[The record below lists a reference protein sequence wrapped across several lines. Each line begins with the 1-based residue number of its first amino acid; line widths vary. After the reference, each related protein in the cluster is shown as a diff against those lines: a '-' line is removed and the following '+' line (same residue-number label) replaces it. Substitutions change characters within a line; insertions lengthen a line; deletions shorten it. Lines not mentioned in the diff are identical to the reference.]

1 MKLKSN
7 TEIQADLDV
16 TGTISATGGNSTQW
30 NTAYA
35 DRNKWDGGATGLNAT
50 TGRASLGLGSLAT
63 LNTVN
68 AATITDNSVGAAELN
83 VTGNGTTSQYLRS
96 DGDGTFT
103 WATPPNTT
111 PNNATITINAGGAL
125 TGGGSFTTNQS
136 GNATITVNHED
147 TSSQA
152 SVNNS
157 GRTYIQ
163 DITLDTYG
171 HITGIT
177 SATETVTDTTY
188 SAGNGL
194 TLSGTT
200 FNVNGGKGVKVTGD
214 NVYINGNTLPASVDL
229 NTYRSTGFFT
239 QNSNSN
245 AASGTNYP
253 TANAGILQVINDDYG
268 NGLHTTQL
276 YSQYNSTNYY
286 HRTFYNNSWT
296 AWRNLAQDTNT
307 NTTYSAGSQITF
319 NGTQINHAD
328 TSSQAS
334 VSGLSGANVFS
345 TINIDGNGHVT
356 GLASRT
362 ITLANLGYTGAT
374 NANNYVH
381 PTHPGDDINV
391 DTGVLTGA
399 TVISDLDFNVTT
411 DTLGHVTDANAVVST
426 RAMTLAD
433 LGYTGATNANN
444 YVHPS
449 YAGDDISIDTGALS
463 GGKVISDL
471 DFNVTTDALGH
482 VTDANAVVSTRTLTP
497 GDIGAQPSGSYVTT
511 NTIQDITG
519 AKVVKSQLKIDQGNN
534 GSFII
539 EDSGVFGYI
548 PHPGGGFYHSD
559 TNSLTGAIKIKLPTH
574 GTDDMLGFVVDIFDY
589 ATNESITVFIKGYLY
604 QTTNNNEWVNC
615 SVQILSNDTGKDFN
629 VRFGADGTTNCVWIG
644 ETTSTWSYLQVSVRD
659 FFTGFTAD
667 IDSYNDNWA
676 VSLVTSFDTVNNTNS
691 GNFPIAKNVIAN
703 AINANQLNV
712 SGNGSTSQ
720 YLRSDGDGS
729 FTWATPPNTNTQ
741 LSTEQVQDIVGA
753 MFSGN
758 TETRIAATYQD
769 ADGTIDL
776 VVDNM
781 NYTLPEATATTRG
794 GIELFSNTDQSV
806 AANAVTT
813 TAGRTYGI
821 QLNSSGQAVVNV
833 PWVNTDTNTWVAN
846 SAANA
851 GYVAAGAGNNNKV
864 WKTDAN
870 GVPAWRDDV
879 DTNTNTWRPVSV
891 DTNGDGSANNTL
903 TSSET
908 LRFKKG
914 SNITLSEAGGVI
926 TISSTDTNT
935 FRPIHDTPVNGATTT
950 SISSNW
956 AFDNVKTP
964 VPAGAVFTDN
974 NTWRANAADSDGYV
988 TQGAGQANKV
998 WKTDATGNP
1007 AWRSDANTTYSVAT
1021 SSVLGLVKIGYAE
1034 TGKNYPVELDGSNKM
1049 YVNVPWTDTNTTYSA
1064 GSGISLSGTT
1074 FSHTDTSTQ
1083 SSVNNSGRTYIQD
1096 ITLDTYGHVTGIT
1109 SATETVVNTD
1119 TNYYLTGLSYDSVS
1133 SILTATVTGAPGGSV
1148 DLTNKIY
1155 ADALAVSGNGS
1166 TSQYLR
1172 SDGDGTFT
1180 WATPSN
1186 TTNFNIQANSGTQ
1199 VNISTGEEV
1208 NFVNGT
1214 NTTAVVV
1221 NQSNPTVTFNMN
1233 TGGIGA
1239 GTYGSTSDG
1248 TKIDQITV
1256 DAYGR
1261 VTGVTTGSTVG
1272 ISSLSNYVTTNTTQT
1287 ITGTKTFQN
1296 SIYVSGN
1303 VGIGDTN
1310 PDATLTVFRQS
1321 TNYAINLENTES
1333 RAGLS
1338 VKSST
1343 NFDSKLTI
1351 SSGAGSRQYIQ
1362 GVNNAATVGRD
1373 IVLNP
1378 YGGNVGIGA
1387 TSPGYKLDVGGTG
1400 RFTST
1405 VTATNF
1411 ILSSDE
1417 RKKTKIKD
1425 LICNN
1430 ISVNWKSF
1438 EFKEDGGEYR
1448 TGVIAQELEKNHPEF
1463 VNTDDEGFKSVKYID
1478 LLIAKIAELEARLEK
1493 LER

>member
-200 FNVNGGKGVKVTGD
+200 FHVNGGNGIKVSGD
-214 NVYINGNTLPASVDL
+214 NVYINGNAIPASVDL

-239 QNSNSN
+239 QNANSS

-268 NGLHTTQL
+268 NGLFTTQL

-286 HRTFYNNSWT
+286 HRTFYNGTWT

-307 NTTYSAGSQITF
+307 TYTSSDFNHDSLSGFVANEHIDWTTDRGATNIHPNNYVNTTY
-319 NGTQINHAD
+319 
-328 TSSQAS
+328 
-334 VSGLSGANVFS
+334 VSGDFNHNDLAGVVANEH
-345 TINIDGNGHVT
+345 IDWTVDQ
-356 GLASRT
+356 
-362 ITLANLGYTGAT
+362 GAT
-374 NANNYVH
+374 NIHPNNYTDTNTFRPIHDVPVDNATTTSISSNWAFDNVKTPVPAGAVFTDTTYVSSDFNHDDLAGFVAKEHLDWTVDQGANNI
-381 PTHPGDDINV
+381 HPG
-391 DTGVLTGA
+391 
-399 TVISDLDFNVTT
+399 
-411 DTLGHVTDANAVVST
+411 
-426 RAMTLAD
+426 
-433 LGYTGATNANN
+433 N
-444 YVHPS
+444 YV
-449 YAGDDISIDTGALS
+449 
-463 GGKVISDL
+463 
-471 DFNVTTDALGH
+471 
-482 VTDANAVVSTRTLTP
+482 
-497 GDIGAQPSGSYVTT
+497 
-511 NTIQDITG
+511 
-519 AKVVKSQLKIDQGNN
+519 
-534 GSFII
+534 
-539 EDSGVFGYI
+539 
-548 PHPGGGFYHSD
+548 
-559 TNSLTGAIKIKLPTH
+559 
-574 GTDDMLGFVVDIFDY
+574 
-589 ATNESITVFIKGYLY
+589 
-604 QTTNNNEWVNC
+604 
-615 SVQILSNDTGKDFN
+615 
-629 VRFGADGTTNCVWIG
+629 
-644 ETTSTWSYLQVSVRD
+644 
-659 FFTGFTAD
+659 
-667 IDSYNDNWA
+667 
-676 VSLVTSFDTVNNTNS
+676 
-691 GNFPIAKNVIAN
+691 
-703 AINANQLNV
+703 
-712 SGNGSTSQ
+712 
-720 YLRSDGDGS
+720 
-729 FTWATPPNTNTQ
+729 NTNTQ

-806 AANAVTT
+806 AANAVTA

-974 NTWRANAADSDGYV
+974 NTWIANSSSAAGYV
-988 TQGAGQANKV
+988 ASGSGQANKV
-998 WKTDATGNP
+998 WKTDGSGNP

-1021 SSVLGLVKIGYAE
+1021 SSVLGLVKVGYTE

-1049 YVNVPWTDTNTTYSA
+1049 YVNVPWTDTNTNTQRSDEEIRDVA
-1064 GSGISLSGTT
+1064 AAQWVNGTNT
-1074 FSHTDTSTQ
+1074 
-1083 SSVNNSGRTYIQD
+1083 
-1096 ITLDTYGHVTGIT
+1096 
-1109 SATETVVNTD
+1109 TVVKDDAANTIKI
-1119 TNYYLTGLSYDSVS
+1119 NVPNGFSGSYL
-1133 SILTATVTGAPGGSV
+1133 
-1148 DLTNKIY
+1148 DLTNKPTLGI
-1155 ADALAVSGNGS
+1155 LSSLNSVSAATITDNSVGAAELNVTGNGTTS
-1166 TSQYLR
+1166 TYLR
-1172 SDGDGTFT
+1172 SDGDGTFA
-1180 WATPSN
+1180 WVTPPN
-1186 TTNFNIQANSGTQ
+1186 TTDFYIQANGGQQTY
-1199 VNISTGEEV
+1199 IGRDDTV
-1208 NFVNGT
+1208 NFINGT
-1214 NTTAVVV
+1214 NTTVVI
-1221 NQSNPTVTFNMN
+1221 NGQQQIPTVTFNMN

-1261 VTGVTTGSTVG
+1261 VTGVTTGP

-1287 ITGTKTFQN
+1287 ITGEKTFSNPIHTGQIT
-1296 SIYVSGN
+1296 SDGTTLTLMAGGSSGTYIYVDDDSGN
-1303 VGIGDTN
+1303 VGINTNLPDYNLDVNGSLHSTNINIADAIYHEGDTN
-1310 PDATLTVFRQS
+1310 TYMQFHAADQWRVVTGGTER
-1321 TNYAINLENTES
+1321 LE
-1333 RAGLS
+1333 
-1338 VKSST
+1338 
-1343 NFDSKLTI
+1343 
-1351 SSGAGSRQYIQ
+1351 
-1362 GVNNAATVGRD
+1362 VNNTQTTVNSGNF
-1373 IVLNP
+1373 IVNN
-1378 YGGNVGIGA
+1378 NVGIGTTSPQA
-1387 TSPGYKLDVGGTG
+1387 ALHINKAYPQLRLQSAGDSTYTNIGSGLSYMVWDIINPTTKTYEWRSGGSAQMSIDTSGRVGIGTGSPGYKLDVSGTG

-1425 LICNN
+1425 LTCDN
-1430 ISVNWKSF
+1430 INVNWKSF
-1438 EFKEDGGEYR
+1438 EFKEDEGEYR
-1448 TGVIAQELEKNHPEF
+1448 TGVIAQELEKSHPEF

-1478 LLIAKIAELEARLEK
+1478 LLIAKIAELENRIKELEK
-1493 LER
+1493 